1 MKKLIPGR
9 LSPAM
14 IVAVVALVLALA
26 GGAYAAA
33 TIGLGDLTKKAKD
46 KTVGVGKLTYV
57 STTTSIPPLTGDEL
71 RTVSANC
78 PGGLRAIGGGIKLE
92 PNDGDV
98 WTDDSYPTSAGW
110 TGTVFNGNSVP
121 ATATVAVV
129 CAVSRV
135 VTGSAPN
142 S

>member
-9 LSPAM
+9 PSPAM
-14 IVAVVALVLALA
+14 VVAVIALVFALTGA
-26 GGAYAAA
+26 AYAA
-33 TIGLGDLTKKAKD
+33 TIALSDLTKKAKD

-57 STTTSIPPLTGDEL
+57 STTTSIPMLGPDEV

-92 PNDGDV
+92 PNDPDV
-98 WTDDSYPTSAGW
+98 FTVDSYPTSAGW
-110 TGTVFNGNSVP
+110 TGTVHNADNTP
-121 ATATVAVV
+121 ATAIVTVA

-135 VTGSAPN
+135 VTGAAQN

>member
-9 LSPAM
+9 PSPAM
-14 IVAVVALVLALA
+14 IVAVIALVFALT
-26 GGAYAAA
+26 GAAYAA
-33 TIGLGDLTKKAKD
+33 TIGLSDLTKKAKD

-78 PGGLRAIGGGIKLE
+78 PGGLRPIGGGIKLE
-92 PNDGDV
+92 PNDADV
-98 WTDDSYPTSAGW
+98 LTDDSYPTSAGW
-110 TGTVFNGNSVP
+110 TGTVFNGNSDP
-121 ATATVAVV
+121 ANATVTVA

>member
-1 MKKLIPGR
+1 MRNLLRRRPKG
-9 LSPAM
+9 AM
-14 IVAVVALVLALA
+14 IVAVVALIVALSGSA
-26 GGAYAAA
+26 IAAEL
-33 TIGLGDLTKKAKD
+33 IGLGDLTKKAKD
-46 KTVGVGKLTYV
+46 KTIGVGKLTYV

-92 PNDGDV
+92 PNDADV

-110 TGTVFNGNSVP
+110 TGTVFNGNSDP

>member
-9 LSPAM
+9 PSPAM
-14 IVAVVALVLALA
+14 IVAVIALVFALT
-26 GGAYAAA
+26 GAAYAA
-33 TIGLGDLTKKAKD
+33 TIGLSDLTKKAKD

-78 PGGLRAIGGGIKLE
+78 PGGLRPIGGGIKLE
-92 PNDGDV
+92 PNDADV

-110 TGTVFNGNSVP
+110 TGTVFNGNSDP
-121 ATATVAVV
+121 ANATVTVA

>member
-9 LSPAM
+9 PSPAM

-33 TIGLGDLTKKAKD
+33 TIGLSDLTKKAKN

-57 STTTSIPPLTGDEL
+57 STTTIIPHLTGDEL

-78 PGGLRAIGGGIKLE
+78 PSGLRPIGGGIKLE
-92 PNDGDV
+92 PNDADV

-110 TGTVFNGNSVP
+110 TGTVFNGNDNP
-121 ATATVAVV
+121 ATATVTVA

>member
-1 MKKLIPGR
+1 MKKLLRRRPSG
-9 LSPAM
+9 AM
-14 IVAVVALVLALA
+14 IVAVIALVFALA
-26 GGAYAAA
+26 GGAYAA
-33 TIGLGDLTKKAKD
+33 TIGLSDLTKKAKD

-78 PGGLRAIGGGIKLE
+78 PGGLRPVGGGIKLE
-92 PNDGDV
+92 PNDADV

-110 TGTVFNGNSVP
+110 TGTVFNGNSDP
-121 ATATVAVV
+121 ATATVTVA